1 MESDHW
7 TRLLHRPCLRTIEGS
22 ILVLRR
28 LLIDEALLVA
38 TREARSQA
46 DTHHLVLAQR
56 DMILRLVK
64 ELQRSDRPH
73 ARRLETTS
81 TPDVRELR

>member
-1 MESDHW
+1 MESNHW
-7 TRLLHRPCLRTIEGS
+7 TRLLYRPRIRTIEGS

-46 DTHHLVLAQR
+46 DTHHLILAQR

-64 ELQRSDRPH
+64 ELQRNDRPH
-73 ARRLETTS
+73 AHHIETTS
-81 TPDVRELR
+81 TPDTRELR